1 MAIIGLW
8 ATRYA
13 VTVINFDPETEK
25 TKLKLWEYLCVF
37 FYSLWASF
45 LTQQIAPAVEYAVT
59 AENHEQEAERDN
71 SSIGKYFFLS
81 TVISYA
87 GLFYYQYYEQSYSNL
102 CLLMMYLQIFNQ
114 IIINTYKTGK
124 PYKEYP

>member
-1 MAIIGLW
+1 LAIIGLW

-13 VTVINFDPETEK
+13 VTLINFDPETEN

-37 FYSLWASF
+37 FYSLWAS
-45 LTQQIAPAVEYAVT
+45 LLSQQIAPAVEYAVT

-102 CLLMMYLQIFNQ
+102 CLLMLYLQIFNQ
-114 IIINTYKTGK
+114 IVINTYKTGK